1 MLIKSKDLIRL
12 KKSSKKLL
20 NSNLSKLFSK
30 DKNRHKNFNVTY
42 SNITLDFSKNFI
54 DIATK
59 KLIQQTL
66 INENLKNKIEKLLN
80 GEVAN
85 NTENRRVGHFWLRK
99 NFDNHRM
106 GEFQKQIKVEED
118 RFLKFAD
125 DVRNGNI
132 KNFKN
137 ETFTDVISVGI
148 GGSDLGPNMVYQ
160 ALMNSHDGK
169 VNIHFISNLDQ
180 VYLDTVLKNLNPDRT
195 LVLIIS
201 KTFTTLETLENA
213 KYIKKWLQGNDAK
226 KDVTSNIVAITTD
239 PTQSE
244 KFGIGK
250 EKTFLF
256 WDWIGGRY
264 SLFSAVGISIA
275 LGYGSKF
282 FIEMKN
288 GAGDFDK
295 VITKCELKDNP
306 SFWHAVIS
314 LWNLN
319 FMNFSS
325 LAIIPY
331 SSLLSKFPAFLQQ
344 TWMESNGKSVQVN
357 GKRSKLINSPIIF
370 GEPGTNSQHSFFQ
383 MIQQGNQ
390 TIPVDFILI
399 RNNYGKDKLFNDQLI
414 SNALAQS
421 MTLMLGKSS
430 KELIKEKSSSELV
443 NHKVMPGNRPSNI
456 IWLEHLDA
464 YNLGQLISFYEI
476 SIMLQG
482 FILNINSFDQF
493 GVELGKSNAKQIYQ
507 KINGDSKIK
516 FDSSTEENIKF
527 YKKTNL

>member
-1 MLIKSKDLIRL
+1 M
-12 KKSSKKLL
+12 
-20 NSNLSKLFSK
+20 
-30 DKNRHKNFNVTY
+30 
-42 SNITLDFSKNFI
+42 
-54 DIATK
+54 
-59 KLIQQTL
+59 
-66 INENLKNKIEKLLN
+66 
-80 GEVAN
+80 
-85 NTENRRVGHFWLRK
+85 
-99 NFDNHRM
+99 
-106 GEFQKQIKVEED
+106 
-118 RFLKFAD
+118 
-125 DVRNGNI
+125 
-132 KNFKN
+132 
-137 ETFTDVISVGI
+137 
-148 GGSDLGPNMVYQ
+148 
-160 ALMNSHDGK
+160 
-169 VNIHFISNLDQ
+169 
-180 VYLDTVLKNLNPDRT
+180 NPDRT
-195 LVLIIS
+195 LILIIS

-213 KYIKKWLQGNDAK
+213 KYIKKWLQGNDVK
-226 KDVTSNIVAITTD
+226 KDVSSNIVAITTD
-239 PTQSE
+239 QTQSE

-264 SLFSAVGISIA
+264 SLFSAVGLSIA

-282 FIEMKN
+282 FIELKH

-295 VITKCELKDNP
+295 VLTKCELKENP

-399 RNNYGKDKLFNDQLI
+399 RNNYGRDKLFNDQLV

-421 MTLMLGKSS
+421 TTLMLGKSS
-430 KELIKEKSSSELV
+430 KELINEKSSSELV

-456 IWLEHLDA
+456 IWLEQLDA

-507 KINGDSKIK
+507 KISGDSKIK

>member
-213 KYIKKWLQGNDAK
+213 KYIKKWLQGNDVK
-226 KDVTSNIVAITTD
+226 KDVSSNIVAITTD

-295 VITKCELKDNP
+295 VIT
-306 SFWHAVIS
+306 
-314 LWNLN
+314 
-319 FMNFSS
+319 
-325 LAIIPY
+325 
-331 SSLLSKFPAFLQQ
+331 
-344 TWMESNGKSVQVN
+344 
-357 GKRSKLINSPIIF
+357 
-370 GEPGTNSQHSFFQ
+370 
-383 MIQQGNQ
+383 
-390 TIPVDFILI
+390 
-399 RNNYGKDKLFNDQLI
+399 
-414 SNALAQS
+414 
-421 MTLMLGKSS
+421 
-430 KELIKEKSSSELV
+430 
-443 NHKVMPGNRPSNI
+443 
-456 IWLEHLDA
+456 
-464 YNLGQLISFYEI
+464 
-476 SIMLQG
+476 
-482 FILNINSFDQF
+482 
-493 GVELGKSNAKQIYQ
+493 
-507 KINGDSKIK
+507 
-516 FDSSTEENIKF
+516 
-527 YKKTNL
+527 